1 MLNAAISP
9 RGRDEPEQGFQA
21 IFDTGTQMTAI
32 STRVVD
38 QVSPDI
44 VGETRLTV
52 ADGTER
58 WTDLFWVRVRL
69 PLGLSGTAEVPAYD
83 VVATQIPNSLEGCD
97 VLLGM
102 DLISQWHVTL
112 SNGRCVIEL

>member
-1 MLNAAISP
+1 
-9 RGRDEPEQGFQA
+9 
-21 IFDTGTQMTAI
+21 MTAI
-32 STRVVD
+32 STRVVN

-58 WTDLFWVRVRL
+58 WADLFWVRVRVL
-69 PLGLSGTAEVPAYD
+69 LGLSATAEVAAHD
-83 VVATQIPNSLEGCD
+83 VVATQIPTSLEGCD

-102 DLISQWHVTL
+102 DIISKWHVTL
-112 SNGRCVIEL
+112 SDGRCIIEL